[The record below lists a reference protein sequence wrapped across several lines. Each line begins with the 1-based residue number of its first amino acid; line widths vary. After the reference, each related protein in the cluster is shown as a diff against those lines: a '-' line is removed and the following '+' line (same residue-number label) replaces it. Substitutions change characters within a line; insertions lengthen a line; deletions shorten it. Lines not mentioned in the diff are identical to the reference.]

1 MGRVTMRYN
10 FSSKTKRQARE
21 RSGGFCEAEGAVYG
35 LEPGQRCNAPL
46 AGKRVE
52 IDHYPIPATD
62 EGSDVLENAVTC
74 CVKCH
79 SHKTATYDIPMQ
91 AKGKRIAL
99 RHEGIRPA
107 SKLRS
112 APFPKATTKYSP
124 AQGRMRTIG
133 SE

>member
-1 MGRVTMRYN
+1 MRHN
-10 FSSKTKRQARE
+10 FSAKVKRQARE
-21 RSGGFCEAEGAVYG
+21 RSEGRCEAEGVVYG

-79 SHKTATYDIPMQ
+79 GHKTATYDIPMQ
-91 AKGKRIAL
+91 AKGKRVSDRNL
-99 RHEGIRPA
+99 G
-107 SKLRS
+107 LRS
-112 APFPKATTKYSP
+112 PSKFQSRGFARRTEKFSP
-124 AQGRMRTIG
+124 AQGRMRTI
-133 SE
+133 ER